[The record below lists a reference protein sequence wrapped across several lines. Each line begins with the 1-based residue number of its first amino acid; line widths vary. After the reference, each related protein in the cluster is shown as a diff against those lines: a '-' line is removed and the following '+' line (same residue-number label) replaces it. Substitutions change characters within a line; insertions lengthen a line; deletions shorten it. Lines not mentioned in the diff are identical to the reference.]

1 MPKFEACSPIVIQ
14 KCLNFSIHFSRE
26 GGGGVLPDKK
36 DTDDRRKS

>member
-14 KCLNFSIHFSRE
+14 KCLNFSIHFFRE
-26 GGGGVLPDKK
+26 GGGVLPDKK